1 MRTKFMASFRWSF
14 AKYGDKS
21 WNGGPFANQLYLSES
36 LGEEV
41 ECIVW
46 IDNLFVFFPLGFP
59 QSPDLLNSISRRVGR
74 DKAKLRAPPLSL
86 SRSLASTLSLSSKS
100 SENNGKSNSAAEANE
115 TGKKV
120 FCAESEGARE
130 RGAGHCNRKGGAKRW
145 TWLRR
150 RSRSPS
156 HNQPCSRRLTWV
168 RPLKAGSA
176 LVLLRMCLQLKPF
189 CNNLFLGD

>member
-1 MRTKFMASFRWSF
+1 MKRRSFRQSII
-14 AKYGDKS
+14 
-21 WNGGPFANQLYLSES
+21 PFRVIRGRSGMYCMNRQF
-36 LGEEV
+36 
-41 ECIVW
+41 IR
-46 IDNLFVFFPLGFP
+46 FFPARLPSIARSAEFHFT
-59 QSPDLLNSISRRVGR
+59 QSWARQSQ
-74 DKAKLRAPPLSL
+74 AKGSPPLSL